1 MITTEKDID
10 FKSLIMQTEMSLE
23 NIRYPYYETFIIFSS
38 VKRILDDSA
47 ELQNSYLSVYILYR
61 ELDMIYK
68 TLILITD
75 KIRFDNDYTDCS
87 ISSLDLRSTNENCEL
102 EDENKSEDIFNKIQL
117 TKISTDFLDSVF
129 PTDKDTSV
137 FIEAH
142 EGGIR
147 NSRKCVEKEF
157 LLNIRE
163 GSEYFFK
170 EKTPKQYSIKQS
182 NLTKVE
188 LKKFMKFS
196 CDKNVAKVI
205 VMLFHYVSEIQGR
218 NTRYE
223 IILKEDGKYQIIWSY
238 PKKSSMKAVK
248 KYLMQQEIQDPHEIK
263 KFNRIGPVGKHKI
276 NYCTIKPNDTKKKG
290 IITRLMVLSCGHQL
304 GFDLID
310 LFLKKCY
317 MNYQLTLRCPF
328 CKSFISILGCYDAIV
343 YKCSEVTSSCAI
355 T

>member
-1 MITTEKDID
+1 MFRFVLQMCYIRASLLSQNAYHKEDHILIQYISMNDIIIGYLVEDTLDKLKLFKEMVTKIRNILIMITTEKDID

-47 ELQNSYLSVYILYR
+47 ELQNSYLSVCILYK
-61 ELDMIYK
+61 ELDMIYT

-248 KYLMQQEIQDPHEIK
+248 KYLMQ
-263 KFNRIGPVGKHKI
+263 
-276 NYCTIKPNDTKKKG
+276 
-290 IITRLMVLSCGHQL
+290 
-304 GFDLID
+304 
-310 LFLKKCY
+310 
-317 MNYQLTLRCPF
+317 
-328 CKSFISILGCYDAIV
+328 
-343 YKCSEVTSSCAI
+343 
-355 T
+355 